1 MAAGPDQGR
10 LPPAFVN
17 AIGCWWPGLAL
28 DVVQMRRSKGLI
40 DGGGVADAAVS
51 SRLGRA
57 SRKVAIGPAGCDRIN
72 KSTIW
77 RFFPMPV
84 RCVWCAV
91 TALALAGAASALAG
105 CSEGAKPAPAAVP
118 QGGIGG
124 AADGGQAPAAPQGM
138 GVPKPGKAVTAATAT
153 PVPTATAPVA
163 AATAAAA
170 PAVKGPSVKGPPKGK
185 VPAKL
190 QGNSPQAEPF

>member
-1 MAAGPDQGR
+1 
-10 LPPAFVN
+10 
-17 AIGCWWPGLAL
+17 
-28 DVVQMRRSKGLI
+28 
-40 DGGGVADAAVS
+40 
-51 SRLGRA
+51 
-57 SRKVAIGPAGCDRIN
+57 
-72 KSTIW
+72 
-77 RFFPMPV
+77 MPV

-91 TALALAGAASALAG
+91 TALALAGAASGLAG

-138 GVPKPGKAVTAATAT
+138 GVPKPGKAVTAASAT
-153 PVPTATAPVA
+153 PAAGA
-163 AATAAAA
+163 AAPAAMESAAPANAAA